1 MGKKILKMVLAI
13 GFMHVALSACG
24 GVSNKN
30 VVAAQTEPNKINDH
44 SENRPFDG
52 EMLTKILS
60 AEVAVRN
67 KNYIYAAKVYD
78 QIAEEFPASRH
89 AHLYAINYASMAGRM
104 DLVTINFKRALLRYK
119 TDKMELAHIQVVQL
133 LKLALQLKDEKLL
146 SNFVATI
153 QAKMDFAAL
162 ATVFADAEAYNIK
175 GHSYDPDVLAYLQ
188 NRAAV
193 SGDLDFY
200 VLWIHA
206 LIRRDK
212 QQRAEAAW
220 LMAHEK
226 YPHSEQLKYLHLE
239 ITFALGAYQ
248 KTLDL
253 MEKYNLPETSEYLLL
268 KAQAQYNLEDWQG
281 IEDLLQA
288 LKKDPEFVSE
298 ANYQLALFLYKQK
311 KYEVAIN
318 HLNALNDASFD
329 FKKKFELGRNY
340 LALRA
345 YQKAIDVLTTIQ
357 SINLQQ
363 TEAQVIL
370 LSQVMFNAGNTTAAI
385 ELLDEFIEK
394 YPSANAYHKRALH
407 YYKLDLFKQFE
418 QDMRTIIRLD
428 PKDAE
433 AYNNLGYV
441 LANKLERAEE
451 ALELLKVAY
460 ELEPY
465 KYYILDSL
473 GWTLYRLNRL
483 DEAIE
488 YLNRSIELEF
498 DPVVAAHLIE
508 VLWKNNN
515 KDQAFELWQKA
526 NKAFPK
532 DEVLL
537 NTAERLKMVS
547 K

>member
-1 MGKKILKMVLAI
+1 MGKKILQMVLAI

-30 VVAAQTEPNKINDH
+30 VVAAHTEPGKINEH

-52 EMLTKILS
+52 EMVTKILS

-119 TDKMELAHIQVVQL
+119 TDKLELAHIQVVQL
-133 LKLALQLKDEKLL
+133 LKLALQLKDEWLL
-146 SNFVATI
+146 SNFVETI
-153 QAKMDFAAL
+153 QAKMDFSAL
-162 ATVFADAEAYNIK
+162 AIVFADADGYGVK

-188 NRAAV
+188 NRATV
-193 SGDLDFY
+193 SGDLDLY
-200 VLWIHA
+200 ALWIHA

-212 QQRAEAAW
+212 QNRAEAVW
-220 LMAHEK
+220 VMADEK
-226 YPHSEQLKYLHLE
+226 YPDSEQLKYLHLE

-253 MEKYNLPETSEYLLL
+253 MDRYHLPETSEYLLL
-268 KAQAQYNLEDWQG
+268 KVQSQYNLEDWQG
-281 IEDLLQA
+281 IEDNLQA
-288 LKKDPEFVSE
+288 LKKDPEFASE
-298 ANYQLALFLYKQK
+298 ANYHLALFFYKQK

-318 HLNALNDASFD
+318 YLNVLKDASYD
-329 FKKKFELGRNY
+329 FKKKYELGRNY

-345 YQKAIDVLTTIQ
+345 YQKAINVLTTIQ
-357 SINLQQ
+357 SMNLQQ

-370 LSQVMFNAGNTTAAI
+370 LSQVMFDAGNTIVAF

-407 YYKLDLFKQFE
+407 YYNLDLFKQFE

-428 PKDAE
+428 PEDAE

-451 ALELLKVAY
+451 ALELLKIAY

-515 KDQAFELWQKA
+515 RDQAFELWQKA

-532 DEVLL
+532 DKVLL
-537 NTAERLKMVS
+537 NTAERLKIVS